1 MSKEH
6 AFYFVNHTRKEFIYF
21 PKNLPISE
29 ALQDVLDNY
38 VGWTSKDNIRID
50 SEAYDNTDCLERMD
64 AMRYTMAKPMTEE
77 KEKIVR
83 TILDNLDAKL
93 AAYKSN

>member
-1 MSKEH
+1 
-6 AFYFVNHTRKEFIYF
+6 
-21 PKNLPISE
+21 
-29 ALQDVLDNY
+29 
-38 VGWTSKDNIRID
+38 
-50 SEAYDNTDCLERMD
+50 
-64 AMRYTMAKPMTEE
+64 MTEE

>member
-1 MSKEH
+1 
-6 AFYFVNHTRKEFIYF
+6 
-21 PKNLPISE
+21 
-29 ALQDVLDNY
+29 VLDNY

-64 AMRYTMAKPMTEE
+64 ALRYTMAKPMTEE